1 MSPTPAPR
9 HDEIAAR
16 RQRARR
22 TALLI
27 GAIAVAVYVGF
38 LLMGILGSQ

>member
-1 MSPTPAPR
+1 MSPMPEPR

-16 RQRARR
+16 RKRARR

-27 GAIAVAVYVGF
+27 GGIAVAVYIGF
-38 LLMGILGSQ
+38 LLMGILGAQ

>member
-16 RQRARR
+16 RKRARR
-22 TALLI
+22 TALLV
-27 GAIAVAVYVGF
+27 GGIAMAVYIGF
-38 LLMGILGSQ
+38 LLMGILGAR